1 MTLFNIP
8 RDTQTFTVGRPYTS
22 STPVVVATSNSTS
35 ETQLLVGVNDIHI
48 EISNEH
54 RRNKLLS
61 GMKYTM
67 DTDSKLRIHFTVVKE
82 ACVPNIRV
90 DVYRGD
96 PSLLAPTVNYDS
108 PLTVQFSTASS
119 RGTNGDY
126 TILLPRDALD
136 ADIYATSTSNGV
148 SEIINHTDYALN
160 AEYGVNS
167 YSVNGSRARLSETDP
182 ALASMYRL
190 SKSMAVRR

>member
-1 MTLFNIP
+1 MEINTDTKNDLALFNIP
-8 RDTQTFTVGRPYTS
+8 RIPKHLQLGDHIPF
-22 STPVVVATSNSTS
+22 TPVVAATSNSTS

-61 GMKYTM
+61 GMKYTQR
-67 DTDSKLRIHFTVVKE
+67 TRTQRYEFISRLLKKHVCLIFE
-82 ACVPNIRV
+82 S

-119 RGTNGDY
+119 HDTNGHY

-148 SEIINHTDYALN
+148 SGDY
-160 AEYGVNS
+160 
-167 YSVNGSRARLSETDP
+167 
-182 ALASMYRL
+182 
-190 SKSMAVRR
+190 